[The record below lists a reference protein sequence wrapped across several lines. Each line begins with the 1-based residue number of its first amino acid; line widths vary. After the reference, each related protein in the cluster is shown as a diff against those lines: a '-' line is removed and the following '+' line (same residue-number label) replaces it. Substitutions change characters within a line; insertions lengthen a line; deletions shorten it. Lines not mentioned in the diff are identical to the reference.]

1 MKTCTGW
8 LLGVAAAGGALCAFP
23 AVAQDGVWF
32 QGRTIGFHG
41 LSANTGVFEGAVSQ
55 FGLSLFGG
63 HVEEPSIDKHYG
75 GYRFTDL
82 FALEGSQASLAL
94 PASACG
100 YDSLTT
106 DLSQSCHGASWS
118 LSGVAT
124 LPLHEG
130 ISFYGRLGLQ
140 YWQNNGRPDSS
151 ALSVGNQDI
160 GTTYGVGVSYQFRK
174 DWFLH
179 AESEHYSDL
188 SQGLG
193 FRSGAGLG
201 LDSKVHS
208 IGLSVRF

>member
-1 MKTCTGW
+1 MKTRIRSLVGATA
-8 LLGVAAAGGALCAFP
+8 GVVCALSAL
-23 AVAQDGVWF
+23 AQEGVWY
-32 QGRTIGFHG
+32 QGRTSGFQG
-41 LSANTGVFEGAVSQ
+41 LSADSGIFEGAVTK

-63 HVEEPSIDKHYG
+63 QVEEPAIEKYYS

-82 FALEGSQASLAL
+82 FALEGAQTNLSL
-94 PASACG
+94 PAAACG

-106 DLSQSCHGASWS
+106 DLSQSCQGASWS

-130 ISFYGRLGLQ
+130 VSFYGRLGLQ
-140 YWQNNGRPDSS
+140 YWQNNGHLDSGG
-151 ALSVGNQDI
+151 LGGGYQDV
-160 GTTYGVGVSYQFRK
+160 GTTYGLGVSYQFRK

-179 AESEHYSDL
+179 AESERYSDM

-193 FRSGAGLG
+193 LRSRTGLG
-201 LDSKVHS
+201 LDSSVHS